1 VIAVA
6 PSFTRSLAILALLA
20 LARPARAVPSFAA
33 QTGQPCAACHVGA
46 FGPQLRQFGRDF
58 KLGGYTATDGGNHF
72 PPIAASVQASFT
84 HTQAAQPGG
93 AARWFAPND
102 NFAVD
107 QTSLYYAGAIT
118 KHWGAFAQI
127 TFDGVARQLFWD
139 NTDIRYSREK
149 HIFGIDTIWG
159 FTFNNSPTVSDLWNS
174 TPVWGFPY
182 NGSALAPTPVAH
194 TLIDGGLGQQVLGAG
209 GYAMW
214 NDWLYTE
221 ADLYAG
227 VSRGFR
233 NFTGEV
239 PVAGTPSV
247 ADTAPYWRV
256 ALQHDWGRS
265 YFELGTYGIDAHLLP
280 NDVEPSGKTD
290 HITDVA
296 VDGNWQFVFQPR
308 QVVGDVISAHGTIIQ
323 ESQDLAAS
331 SILYA
336 TRPHDGL
343 TTARA
348 DISYA
353 IAATVTPSVQIF
365 HTSGNTDPALW
376 STPNGQPNS
385 DGFVGEVAYVPFGK
399 PDSLIKWGNIRLA
412 VQYVAY
418 TRFDG
423 QTRGASANNTVYLSV
438 WAAWHF

>member
-1 VIAVA
+1 VSIPLLRGVAV
-6 PSFTRSLAILALLA
+6 LGLLA
-20 LARPARAVPSFAA
+20 LARPARAVPSFAE

-58 KLGGYTATDGGNHF
+58 KLGGYTATDGTSHF
-72 PPIAASVQASFT
+72 PPIAASIQASFT
-84 HTQAAQPGG
+84 HTQAPQPGG
-93 AARWFAPND
+93 AARWFAPDD
-102 NFAVD
+102 NVAID
-107 QTSLYYAGAIT
+107 QTSLYYAGAISR
-118 KHWGAFAQI
+118 HWGAFAQI

-139 NTDIRYSREK
+139 NTDIRYAREK
-149 HIFGIDTIWG
+149 HIFGIDTVWG

-194 TLIDGGLGQQVLGAG
+194 TLIDGGLGQLVGGVG

-221 ADLYAG
+221 ADLYHG
-227 VSRGFR
+227 LSRGIR
-233 NFTGEV
+233 NFAGDL

-280 NDVEPSGKTD
+280 NDVQPAGKTD
-290 HITDVA
+290 HVTDVG
-296 VDGNWQFVFQPR
+296 VDGTWQFVFQPR
-308 QVVGDVISAHGTIIQ
+308 QVIGDVISAHGTIIQ

-331 SILYA
+331 TILSG

-353 IAATVTPSVQIF
+353 VAATVIPSVQIF

-376 STPNGQPNS
+376 STPTGQPNS
-385 DGFVGEVAYVPFGK
+385 DGFVGEIAYVPFGK
-399 PDSLIKWGNIRLA
+399 PDSRIKWGNIRLA
-412 VQYVAY
+412 VQYVGY

-423 QTRGASANNTVYLSV
+423 ETRGASANNTVYLSV